1 MITLTGVP
9 VEPIAVIVLLPL
21 AWFASQVLAARD
33 ARRYVVGAIVAV
45 GAWFAVVY
53 PNISALPLPSAVANA
68 YQGLL
73 PTYLYDFQFPVS
85 TVSRS
90 STTDFATPVMGV
102 LIFGLLVTTFVV
114 AYSAWTWRITA
125 AERRLYDEGPPDRG
139 AQARAGSPG

>member
-1 MITLTGVP
+1 MTNLP
-9 VEPIAVIVLLPL
+9 VEPIALLVAIPL
-21 AWFASQVLAARD
+21 GYLAVQVLATRD
-33 ARRYVVGAIVAV
+33 VRRFVGGLVVAIVV
-45 GAWFAVVY
+45 TFIVFY
-53 PNISALPLPSAVANA
+53 PNVSALPLPSTMVNA

-90 STTDFATPVMGV
+90 STTDFATPVMAV
-102 LIFGLLVTTFVV
+102 LIFGLVVTCFVV

-125 AERRLYDEGPPDRG
+125 VERRMYDEGPPDRG